1 MKTCIGRK
9 KSRSASSSAARI
21 RKNTSVPR
29 ASAPPGRFTSAISG
43 MWPPRCLWSGHYAKW
58 AKRPG
63 CCSPLTSL
71 TAAAKFPR
79 MSGRL
84 WGTAT
89 TNISAAPMWTSPTP
103 GVTVFHMIFLHPHEG
118 GVGICLGITAPVPA
132 NLQMVFIL
140 SFVCRYIY
148 TPRLRFWR
156 GFVVLSIFSLSG
168 GEEAALSQ
176 APVLV
181 SKIRAPIH
189 HALFSYP

>member
-89 TNISAAPMWTSPTP
+89 TNISA
-103 GVTVFHMIFLHPHEG
+103 MIFLHPHEG
-118 GVGICLGITAPVPA
+118 GVGIGLGITAPVPA

>member
-1 MKTCIGRK
+1 MHWSEEIAQRIIERSPDKEEYVCAAGISPSGSIHIGNFRDVATPLFVVRALRK
-9 KSRSASSSAARI
+9 M
-21 RKNTSVPR
+21 
-29 ASAPPGRFTSAISG
+29 G
-43 MWPPRCLWSGHYAKW
+43 
-58 AKRPG
+58 KRPG

-118 GVGICLGITAPVPA
+118 GVGIGLGITAPVPA

-140 SFVCRYIY
+140 SFLCRYIY